1 MASIETRAAAR
12 SAFPRRALFIAL
24 VTLGCTFAVVL
35 SGHSTGFL
43 QRIEQG
49 FTDIR
54 TALFSDRITGD
65 HPDIV
70 IVSVGAN
77 VSATRATFGRDSIDM
92 DRGQLARLID
102 AIDDSAPRAIGFDVP
117 LLGAGDATK
126 DQSLQRA
133 LREAKARVVIAS
145 RTSSAE
151 SNPERRAWLERFVS
165 GTGRPLGHVTT
176 LYDEGMGRAVAF
188 DSGVQAIGRVPDSF
202 ALLMARALRPE
213 LRRDFSDIAWLQKVD
228 DAGWISRFFNVGG
241 QQPFRLLFGED
252 LIDSTKPIPTRAFAG
267 RLVLITTGMA
277 EIERHRT
284 PLTLWSGESLAPIQ
298 IQAQAMAQMLDRR
311 AITGIDSRTT
321 RLALFALACVAGLI
335 GWFRGPGLHIVGT
348 LMAIVALVALDATAY
363 SMRDLALPLL
373 PALIVWLLGEAAGRS
388 LRGILDWEERNGLKW
403 PLEEEPEAR

>member
-145 RTSSAE
+145 RTSCVFRRSRTV
-151 SNPERRAWLERFVS
+151 NPIE
-165 GTGRPLGHVTT
+165 
-176 LYDEGMGRAVAF
+176 
-188 DSGVQAIGRVPDSF
+188 
-202 ALLMARALRPE
+202 
-213 LRRDFSDIAWLQKVD
+213 
-228 DAGWISRFFNVGG
+228 
-241 QQPFRLLFGED
+241 
-252 LIDSTKPIPTRAFAG
+252 AG
-267 RLVLITTGMA
+267 R
-277 EIERHRT
+277 
-284 PLTLWSGESLAPIQ
+284 
-298 IQAQAMAQMLDRR
+298 
-311 AITGIDSRTT
+311 
-321 RLALFALACVAGLI
+321 
-335 GWFRGPGLHIVGT
+335 
-348 LMAIVALVALDATAY
+348 
-363 SMRDLALPLL
+363 
-373 PALIVWLLGEAAGRS
+373 
-388 LRGILDWEERNGLKW
+388 
-403 PLEEEPEAR
+403 